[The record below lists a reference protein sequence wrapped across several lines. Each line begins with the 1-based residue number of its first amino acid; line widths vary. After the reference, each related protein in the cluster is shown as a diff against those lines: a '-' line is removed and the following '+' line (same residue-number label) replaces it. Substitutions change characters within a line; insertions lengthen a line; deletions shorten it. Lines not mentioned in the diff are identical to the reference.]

1 MADET
6 DERFFVTIRCG
17 TLEGLAAVRA
27 LGLDLFGTTAKADK
41 DVTIEG
47 LLTLADIGRVV
58 RNGYEVVVHEDAASR
73 SRAHEQ
79 AESAEQWLAE
89 MGA

>member
-1 MADET
+1 MSDEKAD
-6 DERFFVTIRCG
+6 RFFVTIQCG

-27 LGLDLFGTTAKADK
+27 LGLDLFGTTAKAGE

-47 LLTLADIGRVV
+47 LLTLGDIGRVV
-58 RNGYEVVVHEDAASR
+58 TSGYEVVVHQEAAG
-73 SRAHEQ
+73 RARADEQ

-89 MGA
+89 LRG